1 MVAISSVLLGDTI
14 GFAWGVA
21 SGYLGGRADLLSQR
35 VLDVLMSLPA
45 LILALLLMA
54 ALGAGLS
61 TVIIAIAVTRV
72 PLSTRVVR
80 SMVLSV
86 KELSYVEAARMLGT
100 SGARVMARHVA
111 SQCVAPFLI
120 ITTGHLGAAIFIEAA
135 LSFVGVGVPPPMPS
149 WGNMQ
154 GGVLAEAFK
163 PPWWMVVFPGT
174 AITVIDRQPDPD
186 RYGACRPTGSIP
198 RSGRRTS
205 GGSTPPSSSHV
216 AVHASRELDEAVIR
230 VRDNGIGIPGDLLPR
245 VFDLFT
251 QGDRSLAYSGG
262 GLGVGLTIVKKLVE
276 LHGGTITAESE
287 GPERRERV
295 YRPPASSR
303 RGSGPDGGREASSG
317 AEAPAGRG
325 AHPCGGGQ
333 SR

>member
-1 MVAISSVLLGDTI
+1 VARFFRSSPLGGLSALLLLVLASVAVLAERVAPHNPLTANYALTRDPPLGRHILGTDHLGRDVLSRIIFGARVTLMVAISSVLLGDTI
-14 GFAWGVA
+14 GFVWGVA

-54 ALGAGLS
+54 SLGAGLS

-86 KELSYVEAARMLGT
+86 KELSYVEAARMLGA

-111 SQCVAPFLI
+111 PQCVAPFLI

-135 LSFVGVGVPPPMPS
+135 LSFVGVGVPPPTPS
-149 WGNMQ
+149 WGNML

-174 AITVIDRQPDPD
+174 AITVTILAANLFGDALRDFLDP
-186 RYGACRPTGSIP
+186 
-198 RSGRRTS
+198 
-205 GGSTPPSSSHV
+205 
-216 AVHASRELDEAVIR
+216 
-230 VRDNGIGIPGDLLPR
+230 
-245 VFDLFT
+245 
-251 QGDRSLAYSGG
+251 
-262 GLGVGLTIVKKLVE
+262 KL
-276 LHGGTITAESE
+276 
-287 GPERRERV
+287 R
-295 YRPPASSR
+295 
-303 RGSGPDGGREASSG
+303 
-317 AEAPAGRG
+317 
-325 AHPCGGGQ
+325 
-333 SR
+333 